1 MLKYSFLIT
10 GLMTV
15 FFSCKQSK
23 DKEEFTDWKSKG
35 DSLTA
40 QTFDTL
46 RKTLQK
52 AISESGLPGAVE
64 FCNTA
69 ALDLTKT
76 YTDEAIQIK
85 RTSDKIRNPVNTS
98 DEMEKDVIKAY
109 LEQKK
114 ENKQLTA
121 ILKQDSKGNHHYFKP
136 ILIQAMCLNCHG
148 AKETQIKPDTWD
160 MIQKKYPKDAAFDY
174 KEGDIRGIW
183 HLVFSKEISK

>member
-1 MLKYSFLIT
+1 MLKYSILIT
-10 GLMTV
+10 GLITF

-23 DKEEFTDWKSKG
+23 DKEYTDWKSKG

-52 AISESGLPGAVE
+52 AISVSGLPGAVE

-76 YTDEAIQIK
+76 YAGKGIQIK
-85 RTSDKIRNPVNTS
+85 RTSDKIRNPANIP
-98 DEMEKDVIKAY
+98 DEMENDVIKTY
-109 LEQKK
+109 LEQKE

-121 ILKQDSKGNHHYFKP
+121 FIKQDAGGNHHYFKP

-160 MIQKKYPKDAAFDY
+160 MIQKKYPNDAAFNY

>member
-10 GLMTV
+10 GLMT
-15 FFSCKQSK
+15 FLFSCKQSK
-23 DKEEFTDWKSKG
+23 NKEEFTDWKSKG

-52 AISESGLPGAVE
+52 AISERGLPGAVE
-64 FCNTA
+64 FCNAA

-76 YTDEAIQIK
+76 YAGKGIQIK
-85 RTSDKIRNPVNTS
+85 RTSDKIRNPVNTP
-98 DEMEKDVIKAY
+98 DEMEMDVIKTY
-109 LEQKK
+109 LEQKE

-121 ILKQDSKGNHHYFKP
+121 IVKQDSKGNQHYFKP

-148 AKETQIKPDTWD
+148 AKVTLIKPDTWY
-160 MIQKKYPKDAAFDY
+160 MIQQKYPSDVAFNY
-174 KEGDIRGIW
+174 NEGDLRGVW
-183 HLVFSKEISK
+183 HIVFTKTK